1 MQRMVLEIWSDVVCP
16 WCYIGKRRFERALT
30 QFPHSDQVEVVWR
43 SFQLDPE
50 APRQIAGNLT
60 ELLAQKFG
68 ISPVQVVTM
77 NRQITDLAA
86 QEGLAYQLEHAQP
99 GNTFDAHRLIH
110 LAAANDRQTAAKE
123 RLLRAYFCEGRS
135 ISDHATLM
143 AIGSELGLSTDAVH
157 AMLDGNAYGD
167 AVRSDQQRAAKLG
180 IRGVPFF
187 VLDGRYGVSGAQT
200 PEVLLNALQ
209 QVWATNSSAS

>member
-50 APRQIAGNLT
+50 APRQIVGNLT

-68 ISPVQVVTM
+68 ISPVQVATM
-77 NRQITDLAA
+77 NRQITDLAT

-110 LAAANDRQTAAKE
+110 LAAANGLQTVAKE

-135 ISDHATLM
+135 ISDHDTLL
-143 AIGSELGLSTDAVH
+143 AIGRELGLDTDAVQT
-157 AMLDGNAYGD
+157 MLDGDAYGD
-167 AVRSDQQRAAKLG
+167 AVRSDQQRAARLG

-187 VLDGRYGVSGAQT
+187 VLDGRYGVSGAQP

-209 QVWATNSSAS
+209 QAWATNSSA

>member
-50 APRQIAGNLT
+50 APRQIVGNLT

-68 ISPVQVVTM
+68 ISPVQVATM
-77 NRQITDLAA
+77 NRQITDLAT

-110 LAAANDRQTAAKE
+110 LAATNGLQTVAKE

-135 ISDHATLM
+135 ISDHDTLL
-143 AIGSELGLSTDAVH
+143 AIGRELGLDTDAVQT
-157 AMLDGNAYGD
+157 MLDGDAYGD
-167 AVRSDQQRAAKLG
+167 AVRSDQQRAARLG

-187 VLDGRYGVSGAQT
+187 VLDGRYGVSGAQP

-209 QVWATNSSAS
+209 QAWATNSSA

>member
-50 APRQIAGNLT
+50 APRQIASNLT

-68 ISPVQVVTM
+68 ISPVQVATM

-86 QEGLAYQLEHAQP
+86 QEGLAYHLEHAQP

-110 LAAANDRQTAAKE
+110 LAAAHGLQTAAKE

-135 ISDHATLM
+135 ISDHATLL
-143 AIGSELGLSTDAVH
+143 AIGSELGLDADAVH
-157 AMLDGNAYGD
+157 AMLDGDAYGD
-167 AVRSDQQRAAKLG
+167 AVRSDQQRAARLG

-209 QVWATNSSAS
+209 QAWATNSPA

>member
-1 MQRMVLEIWSDVVCP
+1 
-16 WCYIGKRRFERALT
+16 
-30 QFPHSDQVEVVWR
+30 
-43 SFQLDPE
+43 
-50 APRQIAGNLT
+50 
-60 ELLAQKFG
+60 
-68 ISPVQVVTM
+68 M
-77 NRQITDLAA
+77 NQQITDLAA

-110 LAAANDRQTAAKE
+110 LAAANGLQTAAKE

-135 ISDHATLM
+135 ISDHDALL
-143 AIGSELGLSTDAVH
+143 AIGSELGLSTDAVQ
-157 AMLDGNAYGD
+157 AMLGGTAYGD
-167 AVRSDQQRAAKLG
+167 AVRSDQQRAARLG

-209 QVWATNSSAS
+209 QAWATNSSAYVV

>member
-30 QFPHSDQVEVVWR
+30 QFPHSDQVDVVWR

-68 ISPVQVVTM
+68 ISSIQVATM
-77 NRQITDLAA
+77 NQQITDLAA

-110 LAAANDRQTAAKE
+110 LAAANGLQTAAKE

-135 ISDHATLM
+135 ISDHDALL
-143 AIGSELGLSTDAVH
+143 AIGSELGLSTDAVQ
-157 AMLDGNAYGD
+157 AMLGGNAYGD
-167 AVRSDQQRAAKLG
+167 AVRSDQQRAARLG

-209 QVWATNSSAS
+209 QAWATNSSA